1 MKLFTLSIATL
12 LFSLIASSQV
22 QFGIFAGV
30 QANSANYKVAD
41 EKQNT
46 SFKPGM
52 QLGANFKV
60 PIEGN
65 LSFAPAI
72 FYSMKGYK
80 VKFNR
85 FMYPPDADAIDN
97 KTTFH
102 NVEIAFPLQFD
113 FNTQPS
119 HWFFRLGPSLDFQ
132 LFGREEFNTNNSGKI
147 KRKIPFGYDKYG
159 HFSANLL
166 VHTGYEMANGF
177 YISGQYTHGIANI
190 SNADEGPKIKHR
202 AFGISVG
209 KFIRKS
215 KVVL

>member
-1 MKLFTLSIATL
+1 MKLFTLSFAILLSTL
-12 LFSLIASSQV
+12 VTNAQL
-22 QFGIFAGV
+22 QFGIFAGA
-30 QANSANYKVAD
+30 QANSAKYSIDD

-46 SFKPGM
+46 SYKPGA
-52 QLGANFKV
+52 QLGINFKV

-80 VKFNR
+80 VKYSS

-97 KTTFH
+97 NTTFH

-147 KRKIPFGYDKYG
+147 KRNIPFGYDKYG

-166 VHTGYEMANGF
+166 IHTGYEMANGF
-177 YISGQYTHGIANI
+177 FVFGQYTHGIANV
-190 SNADEGPKIKHR
+190 SNQDEGPKIKHR
-202 AFGISVG
+202 AFGISIG

-215 KVVL
+215 KM